1 MGTNFY
7 FFTQNRAVADLM
19 GPKREVT
26 DIPELGWEMHIAKT
40 SCGWKPVFEEHEH
53 IHSVRDLDR
62 FYHDNMR
69 YLTIFDEYGQKY
81 TWPEFEERVIK
92 YGTPK
97 VFDPEI
103 GMYTG
108 NWRCESD
115 NDCELYKHW
124 DGEYADTDGYRFG
137 TREFC

>member
-19 GPKREVT
+19 GPRREVT
-26 DIPELGWEMHIAKT
+26 DIPDLGWELHIAKT
-40 SCGWKPVFEEHEH
+40 SCGWKPVFEEHEQ
-53 IHSVRDLDR
+53 IHSVRDLDK
-62 FYHDNMR
+62 FYHDHQR
-69 YLTIFDEYGQKY
+69 GIVIFDEYGTEY
-81 TWPEFEERVIK
+81 SWPQFVERVIK
-92 YGTPK
+92 HGTPK

-115 NDCELYKHW
+115 NDCEPYNHW
-124 DGEYADTDGYRFG
+124 DGEYADADGYRFS
-137 TREFC
+137 TQEFC

>member
-69 YLTIFDEYGQKY
+69 HLTIFDEYGQKY
-81 TWPEFEERVIK
+81 SWPEFEERVIK

-124 DGEYADTDGYRFG
+124 DGEYADTDGYRFS
-137 TREFC
+137 TREFY

>member
-19 GPKREVT
+19 GSKREVT

-40 SCGWKPVFEEHEH
+40 SCGWKPVFEEHEQ
-53 IHSVRDLDR
+53 IRSVRDLDR
-62 FYHDNMR
+62 FYHDNR
-69 YLTIFDEYGQKY
+69 HYLTIFDEYGTEY
-81 TWPEFEERVIK
+81 SWPEFEERVIK
-92 YGTPK
+92 HGTPK

-124 DGEYADTDGYRFG
+124 DGEYAD
-137 TREFC
+137 EFC

>member
-19 GPKREVT
+19 GAKRVVT
-26 DIPELGWEMHIAKT
+26 DIPELGWELHVAKT
-40 SCGWKPVFEEHEH
+40 SCGWKPVFEEHAQ
-53 IHSVRDLDR
+53 IHSVRDLDK
-62 FYHDNMR
+62 FYHDNMH
-69 YLTIFDEYGQKY
+69 YLTIFDEYKQKY

-92 YGTPK
+92 HGTPK
-97 VFDPEI
+97 VFNPEI

-115 NDCELYKHW
+115 NDCEPYKHW
-124 DGEYADTDGYRFG
+124 DGEYADADGYRFS

>member
-7 FFTQNRAVADLM
+7 FFTQNRAVAYLM

-26 DIPELGWEMHIAKT
+26 DIPELGWELHIAKT
-40 SCGWKPVFEEHEH
+40 SCGWKPVFEEHKQ
-53 IHSVRDLDR
+53 IHSVCDLDR

-69 YLTIFDEYGQKY
+69 HLTIFDEYGQKY
-81 TWPEFEERVIK
+81 SWPEFEERVIK

-115 NDCELYKHW
+115 NDCEHYKHW
-124 DGEYADTDGYRFG
+124 DGEYADTDGYRFS
-137 TREFC
+137 TREFY

>member
-19 GPKREVT
+19 GSKREVT
-26 DIPELGWEMHIAKT
+26 DIPELGWELHIAKT
-40 SCGWKPVFEEHEH
+40 SCGWKPVFEEHEQ
-53 IHSVRDLDR
+53 IHSVRDLDK
-62 FYHDNMR
+62 FYHDNMH
-69 YLTIFDEYGQKY
+69 YLTIFDVYEQKY
-81 TWPEFEERVIK
+81 SWPEFEERVINH
-92 YGTPK
+92 GTPK
-97 VFDPEI
+97 VFNPEI

-124 DGEYADTDGYRFG
+124 DGEYADADGYRFS

>member
-19 GPKREVT
+19 GSKREVT

-40 SCGWKPVFEEHEH
+40 SCGWKPVFEEHEQ
-53 IHSVRDLDR
+53 IRSVRDLDR
-62 FYHDNMR
+62 FYHDNR
-69 YLTIFDEYGQKY
+69 HYLTIFDEYGTEY
-81 TWPEFEERVIK
+81 SWPEFEERVIK
-92 YGTPK
+92 HGTPK

-124 DGEYADTDGYRFG
+124 DGEYADADGYRFS

>member
-7 FFTQNRAVADLM
+7 FFTQNRTVADLM

-26 DIPELGWEMHIAKT
+26 DIPELGWELHIAKT
-40 SCGWKPVFEEHEH
+40 SCGWKPVFEEHKQ

-62 FYHDNMR
+62 FYHDNMH
-69 YLTIFDEYGQKY
+69 YLTIFDEYKQKY

-92 YGTPK
+92 HGTPNA
-97 VFDPEI
+97 FDPKI

-115 NDCELYKHW
+115 NDCGLYKHW
-124 DGEYADTDGYRFG
+124 DGEYADADGYRFS

>member
-26 DIPELGWEMHIAKT
+26 DIPELGWETHIAKT

-124 DGEYADTDGYRFG
+124 DGEYADTDGYRFS
-137 TREFC
+137 TREFY

>member
-19 GPKREVT
+19 GSKREVT
-26 DIPELGWEMHIAKT
+26 DIPELGWELHIAKT
-40 SCGWKPVFEEHEH
+40 SCGWKPVFEEHEQ
-53 IHSVRDLDR
+53 IHSVRDLDK
-62 FYHDNMR
+62 FYHDNR
-69 YLTIFDEYGQKY
+69 HYLTIFDEYEQKY
-81 TWPEFEERVIK
+81 SWPEFEERVIK
-92 YGTPK
+92 HGTPK
-97 VFDPEI
+97 VFDPKI

-124 DGEYADTDGYRFG
+124 DGEYADADGYRFS

>member
-19 GPKREVT
+19 GSKREVT
-26 DIPELGWEMHIAKT
+26 DIPELGWELHIAKT
-40 SCGWKPVFEEHEH
+40 SCGWKPVFEEHEQ
-53 IHSVRDLDR
+53 IHSVRDLNR
-62 FYHDNMR
+62 FYHDNMH
-69 YLTIFDEYGQKY
+69 YLIIFDEYGQRY
-81 TWPEFEERVIK
+81 NWQEFEERVIK
-92 YGTPK
+92 FGTPK
-97 VFDPEI
+97 VFDQEI

-115 NDCELYKHW
+115 NDCEPYNHW
-124 DGEYADTDGYRFG
+124 DGEYADADGYRFS